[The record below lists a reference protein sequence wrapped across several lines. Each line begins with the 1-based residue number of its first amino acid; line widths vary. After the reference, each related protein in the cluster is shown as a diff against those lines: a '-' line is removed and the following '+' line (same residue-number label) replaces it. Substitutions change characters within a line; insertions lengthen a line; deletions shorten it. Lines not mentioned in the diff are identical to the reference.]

1 MTRRPDEEKPDPPG
15 GRAAERLRDFLS
27 RRSSRDDEPSEERE
41 AEEQR
46 PDTEEQTVEE
56 DPDR

>member
-1 MTRRPDEEKPDPPG
+1 MTRRPDEDKPDPPG

-27 RRSSRDDEPSEERE
+27 RRSSRDDEPGEEPD